1 MFKDYYKILDIPVNA
16 TPEEI
21 KQAFRYQAI
30 RWHPDRNP
38 NVGTT
43 QQMQE
48 INEAYLI
55 LKDAEARARYDVEYL
70 RFNHFRQ
77 QQQEQQNEKDKTK
90 QKEEQQT
97 NQRQHTSTDYTVAD
111 DILKKWM
118 DNAQKQAVALAQQTI
133 RDMKGVA
140 GAAASGCV
148 SGIIQLII
156 VTVVLNLIFLLFKS
170 CN

>member
-1 MFKDYYKILDIPVNA
+1 MFKDYYKILDIFVHA

-21 KQAFRYQAI
+21 KQAFRKQAI

-38 NVGTT
+38 NVDTT
-43 QQMQE
+43 RQMQE

-55 LKDAEARARYDVEYL
+55 LKDAEARARYDIEYQ
-70 RFNHFRQ
+70 RFNYF
-77 QQQEQQNEKDKTK
+77 QQQEQQKEKDKTK
-90 QKEEQQT
+90 QRDEQQT
-97 NQRQHTSTDYTVAD
+97 NQRQYTATDYTVAD

-156 VTVVLNLIFLLFKS
+156 ATVVINIIVLLFRS

>member
-1 MFKDYYKILDIPVNA
+1 MFKDYYKILDIPVHS

-21 KQAFRYQAI
+21 KQGFRNQAI

-38 NVGTT
+38 NMDTT
-43 QQMQE
+43 LQMQE
-48 INEAYLI
+48 INEAYVM
-55 LKDAEARARYDVEYL
+55 LKDTEARARYDIEYQ

-77 QQQEQQNEKDKTK
+77 QQKERQKEKDKTK
-90 QKEEQQT
+90 QKEEQ
-97 NQRQHTSTDYTVAD
+97 HTTSDYTVAD

>member
-1 MFKDYYKILDIPVNA
+1 VFKDYYKILDIPVFA

-21 KQAFRYQAI
+21 KQAFRNQAI

-38 NVGTT
+38 DMDTT
-43 QQMQE
+43 IHMQE

-55 LKDAEARARYDVEYL
+55 LKDAEAKARYDVEYK
-70 RFNHFRQ
+70 RFTYFRQ
-77 QQQEQQNEKDKTK
+77 QRQEQKKEKAKTSEKESK
-90 QKEEQQT
+90 QTKEEQNT
-97 NQRQHTSTDYTVAD
+97 TTHYAVDD

-118 DNAQKQAVALAQQTI
+118 ENAQKQAVALAQQTI

-140 GAAASGCV
+140 GAAASGCL
-148 SGIIQLII
+148 SGIIQLVI
-156 VTVVLNLIFLLFKS
+156 VTVVLNLIVLIFRS

>member
-1 MFKDYYKILDIPVNA
+1 MFKDYYKILDIPIQA
-16 TPEEI
+16 TAEEV
-21 KQAFRYQAI
+21 KQAFRNQAI
-30 RWHPDRNP
+30 CWHPDRNP
-38 NVGTT
+38 NVDTT
-43 QQMQE
+43 LQMQE

-55 LKDAEARARYDVEYL
+55 LKDAEARARYDIEYK

-77 QQQEQQNEKDKTK
+77 QQQEQQKEKAK

-97 NQRQHTSTDYTVAD
+97 NQRQYNSTDYTVAD
-111 DILKKWM
+111 DVLKKWM

-148 SGIIQLII
+148 SGIIQLVI
-156 VTVVLNLIFLLFKS
+156 VTVVLNFIFLLFKS